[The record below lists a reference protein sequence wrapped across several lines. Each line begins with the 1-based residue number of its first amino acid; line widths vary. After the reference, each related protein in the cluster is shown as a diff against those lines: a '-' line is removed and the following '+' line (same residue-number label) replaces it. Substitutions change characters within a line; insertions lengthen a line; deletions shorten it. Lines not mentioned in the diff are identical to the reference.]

1 MAKLDPN
8 ELSAGLD
15 EVGMGALAGPLVIAV
30 AAFPNSMR
38 PIPGVR
44 DSKKLS
50 QSRREQL
57 VPEIMKSVAF
67 ANFGFATPELIDTI
81 GMQEAWN
88 YAALMALA
96 GVPKLHMLI
105 IDGIQNVRGWNR
117 NGSGIMVEPK
127 ADDNYW
133 EVSAASILAKV
144 MRDRDMVLM
153 GKNYPDYFFVRNA
166 GYGTKDHYA
175 ALREHGPIKG
185 LHRKLFLRKFR
196 RREAGL

>member
-1 MAKLDPN
+1 VNKLGPHD
-8 ELSAGLD
+8 LCAGLD

-30 AAFPNSMR
+30 AAFPGNMK
-38 PIPGVR
+38 PLPGVR

-57 VPEIMKSVAF
+57 VPAILDAASFV
-67 ANFGFATPELIDTI
+67 NFGYATPALIDTL

-88 YAALMALA
+88 RAALMALA
-96 GVPKLHMLI
+96 GIPKLSMLI
-105 IDGIQNVRGWNR
+105 IDGVQSVRGWNR
-117 NGSGIMVEPK
+117 DGSGVMVEPK

-153 GKNYPDYFFVRNA
+153 GKNHPDFFFVRNA
-166 GYGTKDHYA
+166 GYGTRDHYD
-175 ALREHGPIKG
+175 ALRQHGPIDG
-185 LHRKLFLRKFR
+185 LHRKLFLRKFMKQ
-196 RREAGL
+196 EAGL